1 MITPQIKVLPD
12 ANAIAIEAAE
22 RIIAASK
29 NAIELFDEFSLV
41 LSGGSTPK
49 MLYELLASD
58 EYRERIEW
66 AKLRIFFGDER
77 CVPPDHPDSN
87 YRMARIALL
96 SEVPIPGDNIY
107 RMRGEIDPEAAA
119 IEYGKMLKEKFAD
132 AGPDLVL
139 LGMGDDG
146 HTASL
151 FPQTTA
157 LKETSHRCVS
167 NYVDKLG
174 TWRITLT
181 APFINRADEVLVL
194 VSGAAKASKLTE
206 VLEGPREPERL
217 PIQLIEPASG
227 KMTWL
232 IDIAAAG
239 MSTDGDEG

>member
-1 MITPQIKVLPD
+1 MTIPQIKVLPD
-12 ANAIAIEAAE
+12 ANAIAIQAAE
-22 RIIAASK
+22 RIVAASK

-66 AKLRIFFGDER
+66 DKVRIFFGDER
-77 CVPPDHPDSN
+77 CVPPDHAESN

-96 SEVPIPGDNIY
+96 SEVPIPGDHIY
-107 RMRGEIDPEAAA
+107 RMRGEIEPEAAA
-119 IEYGKMLKEKFAD
+119 IEYGKLLKEKFAD
-132 AGPDLVL
+132 AGPDLIL

-151 FPQTTA
+151 FPHTTA
-157 LKETSHRCVS
+157 LKETKHRCVS

-174 TWRITLT
+174 AWRITLT
-181 APFINRADEVLVL
+181 APFINRATEVMVL
-194 VSGAAKASKLTE
+194 VSGASKASTLTQ
-206 VLEGPREPERL
+206 VLEGARDPERL

-232 IDIAAAG
+232 LDVAAAG
-239 MSTDGDEG
+239 MSADEVEG